1 MSEKRLQLSILA
13 DKYIIKFCIFRLKY
27 NHKNA
32 RAGFNMLVQLL
43 DVTGMTLA
51 QLLFLAL
58 VTVGTV
64 GLPLLAIWY
73 DRKHGIE

>member
-1 MSEKRLQLSILA
+1 
-13 DKYIIKFCIFRLKY
+13 
-27 NHKNA
+27 
-32 RAGFNMLVQLL
+32 MLVQVL

-58 VTVGTV
+58 VTVGTI